1 MLTEFAQ
8 KIPEFEEYIQ
18 RFDPDI
24 IALQETFLQPCHSF
38 NIPNYTIYRNDR
50 LTHRGG
56 GTAILIKNSI
66 AHHSIHIHTHS
77 LENTTIVLEGSNKIT
92 ICCIYRPPNSP
103 HQALIPDLLKIL
115 RNRTHCFIVGD
126 YNAKHHSWSPH
137 SNNNPCGSALFKF
150 LKNCGFLLSSSAE
163 PTTIPKRANHKPA
176 TIDFGISCGLD
187 DVLVETQVELS
198 SDHNPVQFILP
209 TISDKP
215 HAQNCTT
222 FTNWNLFQDL
232 LTTSIPGNP
241 TINNSDEIEERIS
254 QFTNSI
260 HLAINQSSKFKVFTH
275 NITFIPL
282 HVREKIKEKNRL
294 RKLWQSTGYPP
305 IKHEMNKLQ
314 KQIKRDLKLVKQK
327 EWDDILDEANFDPP
341 KLHKIIKKQKAQQ
354 ITYPPLLGYR
364 GMVYDTLDKA
374 NLFADTMEESF
385 QENSEPYNDEFIEKV
400 ERKVRRFFRNIS
412 FSTPPLTS
420 PEEVCNIILGLEN
433 RKAAGADQIKNIA
446 LKSLPINAI
455 TFLTKIF
462 NKCLM
467 YGYFPDAWKHAIITL
482 LPKKGKDTKL
492 AINYRPISLL
502 SSIGKIYE
510 KIILSRLKE
519 HADNNNII
527 PSFQHGFRE
536 NTATNHQLLRLTN
549 LVVSGFNNHET
560 TGGAFLDVE
569 KAFDRVW
576 HDGLLLKLIELNFPP
591 YIIMIINNFLR
602 NRTFQIKISS
612 TLSRTACASAG
623 CPQGSLL
630 SPLLY
635 NIFTHDFPTAPTV
648 HICLFADDAAIISQA
663 CSPDIVRIN
672 LQKYL
677 KKLQVW
683 LTKWRIKINV
693 NKSQAIIF
701 KRGNYRNRMQYLKLF
716 RTNIPWTTN
725 VEYLG
730 VTLDYKLNFK
740 NHLTKITCK
749 FKKTLMILP
758 HFLTRTL
765 TSPAIAKDKS
775 TCNTSNQF

>member
-1 MLTEFAQ
+1 MRRAVGVRKNRAQ
-8 KIPEFEEYIQ
+8 SVGSETGIISHSNKLCLPVLYSPENDVK
-18 RFDPDI
+18 RPLP
-24 IALQETFLQPCHSF
+24 ALQ
-38 NIPNYTIYRNDR
+38 
-50 LTHRGG
+50 
-56 GTAILIKNSI
+56 
-66 AHHSIHIHTHS
+66 
-77 LENTTIVLEGSNKIT
+77 
-92 ICCIYRPPNSP
+92 
-103 HQALIPDLLKIL
+103 
-115 RNRTHCFIVGD
+115 
-126 YNAKHHSWSPH
+126 
-137 SNNNPCGSALFKF
+137 
-150 LKNCGFLLSSSAE
+150 

-341 KLHKIIKKQKAQQ
+341 KLHKIIRNQKAQQ

-400 ERKVRRFFRNIS
+400 ERKVRRYFRNIS

-420 PEEVCNIILGLEN
+420 LEEVCNIILGLEN

-527 PSFQHGFRE
+527 PSFQHGFRKI
-536 NTATNHQLLRLTN
+536 QLQT
-549 LVVSGFNNHET
+549 
-560 TGGAFLDVE
+560 
-569 KAFDRVW
+569 
-576 HDGLLLKLIELNFPP
+576 
-591 YIIMIINNFLR
+591 
-602 NRTFQIKISS
+602 ISS
-612 TLSRTACASAG
+612 C
-623 CPQGSLL
+623 
-630 SPLLY
+630 
-635 NIFTHDFPTAPTV
+635 D
-648 HICLFADDAAIISQA
+648 
-663 CSPDIVRIN
+663 
-672 LQKYL
+672 
-677 KKLQVW
+677 
-683 LTKWRIKINV
+683 
-693 NKSQAIIF
+693 
-701 KRGNYRNRMQYLKLF
+701 
-716 RTNIPWTTN
+716 
-725 VEYLG
+725 
-730 VTLDYKLNFK
+730 
-740 NHLTKITCK
+740 
-749 FKKTLMILP
+749 
-758 HFLTRTL
+758 
-765 TSPAIAKDKS
+765 
-775 TCNTSNQF
+775 

>member
-1 MLTEFAQ
+1 MNDSESDMDSVSGKTYKSRSIDPSRSSLGMLTEFVQ
-8 KIPEFEEYIQ
+8 KYPSSKITSKDLTQISLLSK
-18 RFDPDI
+18 R
-24 IALQETFLQPCHSF
+24 LFLQPCHSF

-56 GTAILIKNSI
+56 GTAILIKSSI
-66 AHHSIHIHTHS
+66 AHHCIHIHTHT

-92 ICCIYRPPNSP
+92 ISCIYRPPNSP

-163 PTTIPKRANHKPA
+163 PTTIPKRANTKPA

-241 TINNSDEIEERIS
+241 TVNNSDEIEERIS
-254 QFTNSI
+254 QLTNSI
-260 HLAINQSSKFKVFTH
+260 HLAINQSK
-275 NITFIPL
+275 
-282 HVREKIKEKNRL
+282 
-294 RKLWQSTGYPP
+294 
-305 IKHEMNKLQ
+305 
-314 KQIKRDLKLVKQK
+314 
-327 EWDDILDEANFDPP
+327 WDDILDEANFDPP
-341 KLHKIIKKQKAQQ
+341 KLHKIIKNQKAQQ
-354 ITYPPLLGYR
+354 VTYPPLLGFR

-400 ERKVRRFFRNIS
+400 ERKVR
-412 FSTPPLTS
+412 
-420 PEEVCNIILGLEN
+420 
-433 RKAAGADQIKNIA
+433 
-446 LKSLPINAI
+446 
-455 TFLTKIF
+455 
-462 NKCLM
+462 
-467 YGYFPDAWKHAIITL
+467 
-482 LPKKGKDTKL
+482 
-492 AINYRPISLL
+492 
-502 SSIGKIYE
+502 
-510 KIILSRLKE
+510 RLKE

-560 TGGAFLDVE
+560 TVGAFLDVE

-591 YIIMIINNFLR
+591 YIIMIINNFLK

-612 TLSRTACASAG
+612 TLSRTDYASAG

-663 CSPDIVRIN
+663 CSPDIPAQVRREE
-672 LQKYL
+672 
-677 KKLQVW
+677 
-683 LTKWRIKINV
+683 RISLSSSAHLRHSAEQLICHFPPA
-693 NKSQAIIF
+693 SEE
-701 KRGNYRNRMQYLKLF
+701 RGK
-716 RTNIPWTTN
+716 
-725 VEYLG
+725 
-730 VTLDYKLNFK
+730 
-740 NHLTKITCK
+740 
-749 FKKTLMILP
+749 KKTLSRSRRMLRHDAVYLLFSTPTPTPTLP
-758 HFLTRTL
+758 IVFDDSSFLLLFPPHPTHTEKKHE
-765 TSPAIAKDKS
+765 SPCWCSSKEYVPRSD
-775 TCNTSNQF
+775 